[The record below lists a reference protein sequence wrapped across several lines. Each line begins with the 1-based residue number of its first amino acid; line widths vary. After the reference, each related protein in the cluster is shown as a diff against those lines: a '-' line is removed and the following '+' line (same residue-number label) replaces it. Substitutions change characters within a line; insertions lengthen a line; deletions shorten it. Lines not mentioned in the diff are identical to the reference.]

1 MKHALLALFFIF
13 IALPAFAQ
21 PAMPTVTEG
30 MEGEITAKPI
40 CTFLTNRSDQAILG
54 SIGLA
59 SQTLPS
65 GETITHNENFRLKA
79 GDKRQVCAAGPF
91 FEGRRIRIVLRT
103 VMPLFECKTKIDHE
117 IFLDATPQPGSYR
130 KLSATCS

>member
-1 MKHALLALFFIF
+1 MKHALLAFFLIF
-13 IALPAFAQ
+13 SALPAFAQ
-21 PAMPTVTEG
+21 PALPTVTEG
-30 MEGEITAKPI
+30 MEGEVIAKPI
-40 CTFLTNRSDQAILG
+40 CTYMTNRSDQAILG
-54 SIGLA
+54 TIELA

-65 GETITHNENFRLKA
+65 GETITHSENFRLKA

-91 FEGRRIRIVLRT
+91 YEGRRIRLVLRT
-103 VMPLFECKTKIDHE
+103 VMPLFECKTKLNHE